1 LIFCRYLSFFKTWFK
16 LGSVHYERLVS
27 FARLT
32 LVSIS
37 SSIFQNLN
45 VEVEYIYVCVWVGG
59 FIQCINRKKAIA
71 SHEWWQGR
79 KELYKQLLATSTILF
94 YHYINLSPFL
104 LHGSNFYFNLL
115 QKKLML
121 KAKPILEET
130 IMRLYRD
137 FSPNCM
143 KVANLG
149 CSVGP
154 NALLVISNI
163 IDIVNTACTSLN
175 REPPKFQ
182 FYLND
187 LFGNGFNTIFE
198 SLPNFYTRLV
208 EDKGHK
214 FGPCFVNATPGSF
227 YGRLFPSNSINLFH
241 SSYSLHWLSQV
252 K

>member
-1 LIFCRYLSFFKTWFK
+1 MNGGK
-16 LGSVHYERLVS
+16 GERS
-27 FARLT
+27 YT
-32 LVSIS
+32 
-37 SSIFQNLN
+37 NN
-45 VEVEYIYVCVWVGG
+45 C
-59 FIQCINRKKAIA
+59 
-71 SHEWWQGR
+71 
-79 KELYKQLLATSTILF
+79 
-94 YHYINLSPFL
+94 
-104 LHGSNFYFNLL
+104 LL

-143 KVANLG
+143 KVTNLG

-187 LFGNGFNTIFE
+187 LFGNGFNTIFK

-241 SSYSLHWLSQV
+241 SSNSLHWLSQGLIEEEKLDSFNIPV
-252 K
+252 YEPTVEEIRHVIEEEGSFFVQRFEILTLPWVEGLNEGGDNSFLDGNIKAR